1 VVVPAI
7 VREIATHGSGGGD
20 GRGNRAEAGAP
31 PRQAVVV
38 VVTEEVY
45 HGAQIKCMLG
55 AISQENRSICQ
66 DRLGTKH

>member
-1 VVVPAI
+1 
-7 VREIATHGSGGGD
+7 
-20 GRGNRAEAGAP
+20 
-31 PRQAVVV
+31 VV